1 MERYNAQRFRLNHH
15 RQVILMKRKVYR
27 SYAMGCE
34 LKKRIIGPR
43 ESSAGFTLVEMIVAM
58 VVGLLVLAGLYNLF
72 AAENKSFSVQ
82 ETTVEM
88 QQNARA
94 AMDMMVTEIQMAG
107 YDPAASA
114 SSGISSAAANSISF
128 TQDLNGD
135 GDLGDTHENITYAYD
150 SANLRITRNTG
161 SGNQPFAENIEALN
175 YFYYDGAGIT
185 TATSG
190 DIKKIKIE
198 IRVRTAKKDPNY
210 GTNNGFRTYTL
221 TSDVTPRNLAYP

>member
-1 MERYNAQRFRLNHH
+1 M
-15 RQVILMKRKVYR
+15 ILMKRKVYR
-27 SYAMGCE
+27 PYAMGRV
-34 LKKRIIGPR
+34 LKKRIDGAGA
-43 ESSAGFTLVEMIVAM
+43 SFAGFTLVEMLVAM
-58 VVGLLVLAGLYNLF
+58 VIGLIVLAGLYNLF
-72 AAENKSFSVQ
+72 ATENKSFSVQ
-82 ETTVEM
+82 EMTVEM

-107 YDPAASA
+107 YDPAALT
-114 SSGISSAAANSISF
+114 SSGIASAAANSIAF
-128 TQDLNGD
+128 TQDLTGD
-135 GDLGDTHENITYAYD
+135 GDLSDTHENITYTYD

-175 YFYYDGAGIT
+175 LSYYDEAGIT
-185 TATSG
+185 TATPA

-210 GTNNGFRTYTL
+210 GTNNGYRTYTL